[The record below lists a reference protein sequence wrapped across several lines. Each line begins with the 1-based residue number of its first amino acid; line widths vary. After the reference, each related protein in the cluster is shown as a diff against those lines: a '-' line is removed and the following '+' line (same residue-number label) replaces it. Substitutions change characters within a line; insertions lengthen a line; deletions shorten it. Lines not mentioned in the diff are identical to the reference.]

1 MPKRTNRIGRHLPT
15 SGGLARTL
23 WAARELGCETIQ
35 IFVSNP
41 QAWADPRRRQDADI
55 FVEGSLEIGIWP
67 VVAHA
72 KYLINLASNSQ
83 EQRELSVLALANE
96 LAAAGALGVELV
108 VVHAGSH
115 GGDGEKKGM
124 DRLVEG
130 LRRARE
136 LAAELDGAVAEPLI
150 ENSVG
155 AGTQLCSTFESL
167 GEVARSGGVRVC
179 LDTAHAFVA
188 GYDLSAESGGGGGAE
203 ELVDAVG
210 DAVALV
216 HLNDAKYE
224 LGSHRDGHR
233 KVGEGRIPVDAWPG
247 FFDALPGVPVVM
259 ETPYGTPEA
268 DSEEVLLVKKLAR
281 GLRKERGLTL
291 KQVAEGAHISISYL
305 AEIERGEK
313 DPSSRVL
320 ENIASGLDIEV
331 SELLVRIASALEPA
345 LVVPVTDSLAA

>member
-1 MPKRTNRIGRHLPT
+1 MPERTNNIGRHLPT
-15 SGGLARTL
+15 SGGLAKTL
-23 WAARELGCETIQ
+23 ERARELGCETIQ

-41 QAWADPRRRQDADI
+41 QAWADPRPRKDADS
-55 FVEGSLEIGIWP
+55 FLEGSLEMGVSP

-72 KYLINLASNSQ
+72 KYLINLASRSQ
-83 EQRELSVLALANE
+83 EQRDLSVLALAHE
-96 LAAAGALGVELV
+96 LAAAGALGVEMV

-115 GGDGEKKGM
+115 GGDGEEKGM

-130 LRRARE
+130 LQRAGER
-136 LAAELDGAVAEPLI
+136 AAELDGAVAEPVV

-167 GEVARSGGVRVC
+167 GEVVRRAGVRVC
-179 LDTAHAFVA
+179 IDTAHAFVF
-188 GYDLSAESGGGGGAE
+188 GYDFSAASGGRRVAE

-216 HLNDAKYE
+216 HLNDARNE

-247 FFDALPGVPVVM
+247 FFDGLPGVPVVM

-268 DSEEVLLVKKLAR
+268 DTEEVLLVKKLAG
-281 GLRKERGLTL
+281 GLRKAPNGR
-291 KQVAEGAHISISYL
+291 
-305 AEIERGEK
+305 
-313 DPSSRVL
+313 
-320 ENIASGLDIEV
+320 
-331 SELLVRIASALEPA
+331 
-345 LVVPVTDSLAA
+345 